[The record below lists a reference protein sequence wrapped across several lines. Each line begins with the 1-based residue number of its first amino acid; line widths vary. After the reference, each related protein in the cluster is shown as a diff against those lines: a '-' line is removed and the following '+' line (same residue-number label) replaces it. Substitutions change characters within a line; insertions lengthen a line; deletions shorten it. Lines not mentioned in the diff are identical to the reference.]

1 MSSPNHSD
9 DAAQPA
15 LFDAPEP
22 PAAPGAAGRSEPA
35 PEQPSLFDP
44 VPETIEVPR
53 NGSTGAASHGSGSS
67 GPGASK
73 PGAAPAS
80 SETPRSSKTVTRP
93 APAPRGSVPG
103 TSSTGAQA
111 PSPANGTVANGAVAS
126 GVVAAGGPW
135 HEGPR
140 ACFDLETTGRDPQ
153 QARIV
158 TASVVLVSP
167 AGEVQQEW
175 EWLAD
180 PGIEIPEEAA
190 AVHGVSTERA
200 RAEGRP
206 AAEVTSELG
215 AVLAGFWRAGIPVLA
230 FNAAYDLTVLT
241 RETERHG
248 LPAPE
253 PFPVLDPFVLNKQV
267 HRYRRGKRTLGALCE
282 EYGVVLDAAHT
293 SAADALATERL
304 AAALADRF
312 AELRQPAAALHE
324 AQIGWAA
331 EQAAS
336 LQEYFRR
343 KDPAAVVD
351 GTWPV
356 HPRP

>member
-1 MSSPNHSD
+1 MASPQHPD
-9 DAAQPA
+9 DAQPA
-15 LFDAPEP
+15 LFDVPP
-22 PAAPGAAGRSEPA
+22 PAP
-35 PEQPSLFDP
+35 
-44 VPETIEVPR
+44 
-53 NGSTGAASHGSGSS
+53 
-67 GPGASK
+67 
-73 PGAAPAS
+73 
-80 SETPRSSKTVTRP
+80 
-93 APAPRGSVPG
+93 
-103 TSSTGAQA
+103 TSWTEA
-111 PSPANGTVANGAVAS
+111 
-126 GVVAAGGPW
+126 
-135 HEGPR
+135 PR

-167 AGEVQQEW
+167 AGEVLREW

-180 PGIEIPEEAA
+180 PGVEIPEEAA

-206 AAEVTSELG
+206 VAEVTAELTQL
-215 AVLAGFWRAGIPVLA
+215 LAGFWREGTPVLA

-248 LPAPE
+248 LPAPQ
-253 PFPVLDPFVLNKQV
+253 PHPVLDPFVLNKQV

-304 AAALADRF
+304 AAALVERF
-312 AELRQPAAALHE
+312 AELERPAEELHE
-324 AQIGWAA
+324 LQIGWAA

-343 KDPAAVVD
+343 RDPEAVVD

-356 HPRP
+356 HPRPWDRARP

>member
-1 MSSPNHSD
+1 MAP
-9 DAAQPA
+9 
-15 LFDAPEP
+15 DAP
-22 PAAPGAAGRSEPA
+22 
-35 PEQPSLFDP
+35 
-44 VPETIEVPR
+44 
-53 NGSTGAASHGSGSS
+53 
-67 GPGASK
+67 
-73 PGAAPAS
+73 
-80 SETPRSSKTVTRP
+80 
-93 APAPRGSVPG
+93 
-103 TSSTGAQA
+103 
-111 PSPANGTVANGAVAS
+111 
-126 GVVAAGGPW
+126 W
-135 HEGPR
+135 HQGPR

-206 AAEVTSELG
+206 VAEVTAELG
-215 AVLAGFWRAGIPVLA
+215 EVLAGFWRSGVPVLA

-336 LQEYFRR
+336 LHEYFRR

>member
-1 MSSPNHSD
+1 MASAQHPEDSD
-9 DAAQPA
+9 QPA
-15 LFDAPEP
+15 LFDAPTP
-22 PAAPGAAGRSEPA
+22 PAGAGGTATEPALPEQPALFEAPHVNSPQGDAARAETPQDNAPHVDAAPTAAAKPPLDRAPHGSDAPDVVGSPQRPAPGAPLG
-35 PEQPSLFDP
+35 
-44 VPETIEVPR
+44 
-53 NGSTGAASHGSGSS
+53 
-67 GPGASK
+67 
-73 PGAAPAS
+73 
-80 SETPRSSKTVTRP
+80 
-93 APAPRGSVPG
+93 G
-103 TSSTGAQA
+103 TAVN
-111 PSPANGTVANGAVAS
+111 PLEGTVVGPDAS
-126 GVVAAGGPW
+126 W
-135 HEGPR
+135 TEGPR

-167 AGEVQQEW
+167 TGDVLREW

-206 AAEVTSELG
+206 AAEVAAELDG
-215 AVLAGFWRAGIPVLA
+215 VLAGMWHDGVPVLA
-230 FNAAYDLTVLT
+230 FNAAYDLTVLA
-241 RETERHG
+241 RENERHN
-248 LPAPE
+248 LPAMTPM
-253 PFPVLDPFVLNKQV
+253 PVLDPFVLNKQV

-304 AAALADRF
+304 ATALAERF
-312 AELRQPAAALHE
+312 AELRQPATALHE
-324 AQIGWAA
+324 LQIGWAA

-343 KDPAAVVD
+343 KDPDAVVD

>member
-15 LFDAPEP
+15 LFDAPQP
-22 PAAPGAAGRSEPA
+22 PAGPGAAAR
-35 PEQPSLFDP
+35 
-44 VPETIEVPR
+44 
-53 NGSTGAASHGSGSS
+53 AASEAQQPTLFVSIPGPSATGS
-67 GPGASK
+67 
-73 PGAAPAS
+73 
-80 SETPRSSKTVTRP
+80 R
-93 APAPRGSVPG
+93 
-103 TSSTGAQA
+103 A
-111 PSPANGTVANGAVAS
+111 PSSANGAIPD
-126 GVVAAGGPW
+126 GVVAGGVVAPDAPW
-135 HEGPR
+135 HQGPR

-153 QARIV
+153 EARIV

-167 AGEVQQEW
+167 EGEVQQEW

-190 AVHGVSTERA
+190 AVHGVSTDRA

-206 AAEVTSELG
+206 AAEVATELSE
-215 AVLAGFWRAGIPVLA
+215 VLAGFWREGVPVLA

-241 RETERHG
+241 REAERHG

-304 AAALADRF
+304 AAALAERF
-312 AELRQPAAALHE
+312 AQLRQPAAALHE

-343 KDPAAVVD
+343 KDPAAIVD

-356 HPRP
+356 HPRQ

>member
-1 MSSPNHSD
+1 MAS
-9 DAAQPA
+9 AAQ
-15 LFDAPEP
+15 
-22 PAAPGAAGRSEPA
+22 
-35 PEQPSLFDP
+35 
-44 VPETIEVPR
+44 
-53 NGSTGAASHGSGSS
+53 
-67 GPGASK
+67 
-73 PGAAPAS
+73 
-80 SETPRSSKTVTRP
+80 
-93 APAPRGSVPG
+93 APRGSVAGPSTTAPRAPG
-103 TSSTGAQA
+103 S
-111 PSPANGTVANGAVAS
+111 ANGALTNGTVAS
-126 GVVAAGGPW
+126 GVVAADAPW
-135 HEGPR
+135 HQGPR

-167 AGEVQQEW
+167 AGDVLQEW

-180 PGIEIPEEAA
+180 PGVEIPEEAA
-190 AVHGVSTERA
+190 AVHGVSTDRA

-206 AAEVTSELG
+206 VAEVAAELSE
-215 AVLAGFWRAGIPVLA
+215 VLAGFWREGVPVLA

-293 SAADALATERL
+293 SAEDALATERL

-343 KDPAAVVD
+343 KDPTAVVD